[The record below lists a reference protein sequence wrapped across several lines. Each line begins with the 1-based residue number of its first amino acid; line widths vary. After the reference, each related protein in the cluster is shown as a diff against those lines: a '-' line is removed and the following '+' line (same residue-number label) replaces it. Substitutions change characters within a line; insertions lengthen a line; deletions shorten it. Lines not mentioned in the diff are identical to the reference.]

1 MPKKQKDEKP
11 DLPSEAQ
18 RAKEGELET
27 VKKELPPEKP
37 EIELLKEQLEEQKNK
52 FLRALADF
60 DNYKKRTAIERE
72 QFVQFAN
79 EALISSLLPIIDGFG
94 RAMDA
99 AGKITAAE
107 EMIKG
112 LALIKR
118 QFEDVLKKHGV
129 EEIEALGKPYDA
141 NIHEAILQKE
151 HEGPEGI
158 IIEEMQKGY
167 TLHGRVIRPSMVIV
181 SKKKTSPLSSPL

>member
-1 MPKKQKDEKP
+1 M
-11 DLPSEAQ
+11 SEEIQ
-18 RAKEGELET
+18 EI
-27 VKKELPPEKP
+27 KKELPPEKT
-37 EIELLKEQLEEQKNK
+37 ELELAKEELEETKNRL
-52 FLRALADF
+52 LRALADF
-60 DNYKKRTAIERE
+60 DNYKKRAAIERE

-79 EALISSLLPIIDGFG
+79 ETLISDLLPIIDGFA

-99 AGKITAAE
+99 AEKIKAGE

-118 QFEDVLKKHGV
+118 QVEDILKKHGV
-129 EEIEALGKPYDA
+129 DEVEALGKPYDP
-141 NIHEAILQKE
+141 NLHEAILQKE
-151 HEGPEGI
+151 DKGPEGV

-181 SKKKTSPLSSPL
+181 SKKGVPL

>member
-1 MPKKQKDEKP
+1 MSEEKKE
-11 DLPSEAQ
+11 
-18 RAKEGELET
+18 ELQE
-27 VKKELPPEKP
+27 VKKELPPEKT
-37 EIELLKEQLEEQKNK
+37 EVELLKEQLEEHKNK
-52 FLRALADF
+52 LLRALADF
-60 DNYKKRTAIERE
+60 DNYKKRVAFERE

-79 EALISSLLPIIDGFG
+79 ESLITELLPIIDGFA
-94 RAMDA
+94 RALEA
-99 AGKITAAE
+99 AEKVKAGE

-129 EEIEALGKPYDA
+129 AEIEAVGKPYDP
-141 NIHEAILQKE
+141 NLHEAILQKE
-151 HEGPEGI
+151 HEGPEGV

-181 SKKKTSPLSSPL
+181 SKKGAK